1 MLHFHTSLNI
11 YQNFHHS
18 NQNYTKKCK
27 LFLHCREQC
36 IHQCMCVC
44 VWLKN
49 FHFPVQSPLAA
60 RPEPLHSAL
69 HPPRFSLLLDLAG
82 CLDSPWPNDHPSCTV
97 CIWCIFSSRDHRCR
111 KSNNP
116 VFQSFFQ
123 SCSNIFHLVFFLF
136 PLPSADGA
144 AQRIPPA
151 SRQLALGTA
160 VNLCQSL
167 L

>member
-1 MLHFHTSLNI
+1 MLHFHTSNI
-11 YQNFHHS
+11 HQNFHHS
-18 NQNYTKKCK
+18 NQNHSKTCK

-44 VWLKN
+44 VWLKI

-60 RPEPLHSAL
+60 RPEPLLPAL
-69 HPPRFSLLLDLAG
+69 RPPRFSLLFDLAG
-82 CLDSPWPNDHPSCTV
+82 CLDSPWPNDHLSCTV
-97 CIWCIFSSRDHRCR
+97 CIWCISSSRGHRSC

-116 VFQSFFQ
+116 VFQSSFQ
-123 SCSNIFHLVFFLF
+123 PRSNIFHLDFFLF
-136 PLPSADGA
+136 PLPSPDGA
-144 AQRIPPA
+144 AERIRPA
-151 SRQLALGTA
+151 SRQLALGPA